1 MTNKHK
7 KVPSLATSRADKKQ
21 VRIVSDVPRE
31 TPSWMFSRVDRGGPF
46 EWPVNQS
53 DELRILEKLR
63 SFETMKWAE
72 IEGNDHHLI
81 PIENLSKLAQER
93 LLEIK
98 LDDIDAVFSFHYSGK
113 ARIIGI
119 RDRSVL
125 KLLWWDPEH
134 QVCLSHK
141 KHT

>member
-1 MTNKHK
+1 MTNKYK

-81 PIENLSKLAQER
+81 PIENLSKLA
-93 LLEIK
+93 
-98 LDDIDAVFSFHYSGK
+98 
-113 ARIIGI
+113 
-119 RDRSVL
+119 
-125 KLLWWDPEH
+125 
-134 QVCLSHK
+134 
-141 KHT
+141 